1 MMTSIGCMR
10 TTITLDEAVEQA
22 LREYAAR
29 RGIKFKRAL
38 NDLLQEGL
46 RQSGRAKRAKPY
58 RSEPKAVGLRPGL
71 SFDNVG
77 ELLEQIEGP
86 VFR

>member
-1 MMTSIGCMR
+1 MRNVGGMR
-10 TTITLDEAVEQA
+10 TTVTLNEAVEQD

-38 NDLLQEGL
+38 NDLLREGL
-46 RQSGRAKRAKPY
+46 RGSERAKRAKPY
-58 RSEPKAVGLRPGL
+58 RCKPKAIGLRPGL
-71 SFDNVG
+71 SYDNVG

-86 VFR
+86 VYR

>member
-1 MMTSIGCMR
+1 MR
-10 TTITLDEAVEQA
+10 TTVTLNEAVEQD

-38 NDLLQEGL
+38 NDLLREGL
-46 RQSGRAKRAKPY
+46 RGSERAKRVKPY
-58 RSEPKAVGLRPGL
+58 RSKPKAIGLRPGL
-71 SFDNVG
+71 SYDNVG